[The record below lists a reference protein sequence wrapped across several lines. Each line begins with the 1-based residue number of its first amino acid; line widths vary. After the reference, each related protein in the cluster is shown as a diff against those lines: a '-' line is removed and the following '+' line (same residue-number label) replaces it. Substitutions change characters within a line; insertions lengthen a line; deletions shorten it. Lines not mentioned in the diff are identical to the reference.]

1 MSVAV
6 AVEAHVPL
14 NEMFSHIEHLRA
26 IFSGRAQYSMQ
37 SITARWH
44 QPR

>member
-6 AVEAHVPL
+6 AVEAHVPF

-26 IFSGRAQYSMQ
+26 ISLG
-37 SITARWH
+37 ARSS
-44 QPR
+44 